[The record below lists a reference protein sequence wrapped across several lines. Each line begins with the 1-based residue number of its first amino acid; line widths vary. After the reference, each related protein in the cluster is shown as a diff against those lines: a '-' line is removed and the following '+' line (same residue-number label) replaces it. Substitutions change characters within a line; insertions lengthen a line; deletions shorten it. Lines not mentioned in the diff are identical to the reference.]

1 MNIDEK
7 FLSKL
12 TDEQKTKVAAA
23 QTQEELFTLVK
34 EFGYELSSEQLEA
47 VSGGIS
53 PECPQDC
60 NRLIGTVTYC
70 SSDFSDVIKN
80 LLK

>member
-23 QTQEELFTLVK
+23 QTQEELFALVK

-53 PECPQDC
+53 PECPQEC
-60 NRLIGTVTYC
+60 NRLVGTVTSC
-70 SSDFSDVIKN
+70 FPDFSGFECG